1 MTSEMEFI
9 MYIIIYLVSLTIELV
24 IVYCIL
30 NKKINVLKDEMY
42 IISRSVAERCNDIS
56 MIDELPDEE
65 WFNNMDKDMKYLKKE
80 VKKLKFQK
88 KKKGNKNNEGVKNHD
103 ISSKNKI

>member
-1 MTSEMEFI
+1 MTTEMEFI
-9 MYIIIYLVSLTIELV
+9 IYTVIYLVILTITLAA
-24 IVYCIL
+24 VYYKL
-30 NKKINVLKDEMY
+30 NAKINVLKDEMY

>member
-9 MYIIIYLVSLTIELV
+9 IYIVIYLVSLTIELV
-24 IVYCIL
+24 IVYCKL

-42 IISRSVAERCNDIS
+42 IISRSVAESCNNLS

-88 KKKGNKNNEGVKNHD
+88 KKKGNKNNDGVKNND
-103 ISSKNKI
+103 VSSKNKI